1 MPPPPPSL
9 GLDAFYEKYLVTD
22 CLPIVSSGKVPDGAL
37 TQARDVIAEMIV
49 NRPDLCNT
57 IADLGHKIAILA
69 DDEVI
74 TEIPELP
81 NMYELWP
88 DIDHDRRRGLTAFG
102 DTRTTIIEAA
112 NVLCTEH
119 DSLPTE
125 DIIVH
130 EVAHTVLNYGVGS
143 QTGGTSFIHCVDD
156 AYAVAMETGL
166 WEGTYA
172 STNKGEY
179 WAEGVQSWFGLNG
192 PPGSLQNN
200 INTRGELDD
209 YDPTLSRLIEEV
221 FGDANV
227 TSSCHMTEDINR
239 FRIKGRVIGPDDQ
252 PLEGI
257 GLSAWQ
263 GQAENSGS
271 GRTGSNGTFV
281 LWVPAG
287 SFTLDVYA
295 DFDAGCTF
303 VDWLGPGGFTASL
316 EEAIRVEVNGADVK
330 GIVIKLPRQLDQ
342 LPFIEHCS

>member
-1 MPPPPPSL
+1 M
-9 GLDAFYEKYLVTD
+9 DAFYEKYLATD
-22 CLPIVSSGKVPDGAL
+22 CLPIVSSGKVPDEAL
-37 TQARDVIAEMIV
+37 TQARDVIAEMLAT
-49 NRPDLCNT
+49 RPDLCT
-57 IADLGHKIAILA
+57 TMADLGHKIAILA

-112 NVLCTEH
+112 NVLCTER

-143 QTGGTSFIHCVDD
+143 QTGGTSFINRVDD

-172 STNKGEY
+172 ATNRSEY
-179 WAEGVQSWFGLNG
+179 WAEGVQSWFGLNS
-192 PPGSLQNN
+192 PPGPSENN
-200 INTRGELDD
+200 INTRSELNA
-209 YDPTLSRLIEEV
+209 YDPTLSGLIREV
-221 FGDANV
+221 FGNTTV
-227 TSSCHMTEDINR
+227 TSTCHMTEDINL
-239 FRIKGRVIGPDDQ
+239 FTIQGRVVGPDDQ

-257 GLSAWQ
+257 GLWAWQ

-281 LWVPAG
+281 LWVPDVVH
-287 SFTLDVYA
+287 SPWTSTLTLTLDTPLL
-295 DFDAGCTF
+295 AG
-303 VDWLGPGGFTASL
+303 
-316 EEAIRVEVNGADVK
+316 
-330 GIVIKLPRQLDQ
+330 
-342 LPFIEHCS
+342 